1 MRGQGKNAQMPIRTF
16 PRRTKL
22 PAGVFYHNFLM
33 KKRKLTKEEI
43 FWIAL
48 IVFVYI
54 TLEIAAYFATG
65 HLVFPFCRY
74 SCGDIS
80 WLD

>member
-1 MRGQGKNAQMPIRTF
+1 
-16 PRRTKL
+16 
-22 PAGVFYHNFLM
+22 M